1 MDDVFYEFIKT
12 LKEKLYQELN
22 GRIEYEAY
30 PSIDT
35 VIFKVFFKDFD
46 FSYPVNNIQDHIYSG
61 DGDAIISD
69 LKQCYMSAIKKAF
82 FKTDCKT
89 SRSQGSKIGIK
100 TIKRG
105 VV

>member
-35 VIFKVFFKDFD
+35 VIFKVSFKDFE
-46 FSYPVNNIQDHIYSG
+46 FVYPINNIQDHIFSG
-61 DGDAIISD
+61 DGDTIISD
-69 LKQCYMSAIKKAF
+69 FKQCYMGAIKKAF
-82 FKTDCKT
+82 FKTDYKE
-89 SRSQGSKIGIK
+89 RRIQDFKIG
-100 TIKRG
+100 TRSIKRG
-105 VV
+105 AI

>member
-61 DGDAIISD
+61 DGDTIVSD

-82 FKTDCKT
+82 FKTNYKART
-89 SRSQGSKIGIK
+89 SQEFKMGVR
-100 TIKRG
+100 TIKRN

>member
-35 VIFKVFFKDFD
+35 VIFKDFD
-46 FSYPVNNIQDHIYSG
+46 FVYPINNIQDHIYSG
-61 DGDAIISD
+61 DGDTIISD

-82 FKTDCKT
+82 FKTDYKT
-89 SRSQGSKIGIK
+89 RKSQEFKIEAR
-100 TIKRG
+100 TIKRN